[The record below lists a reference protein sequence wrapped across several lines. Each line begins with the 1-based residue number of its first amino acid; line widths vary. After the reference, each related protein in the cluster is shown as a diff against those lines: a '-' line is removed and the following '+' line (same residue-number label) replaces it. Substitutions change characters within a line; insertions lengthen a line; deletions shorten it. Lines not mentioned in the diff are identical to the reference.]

1 MGSQHGNRVN
11 AAPIIVVVG
20 LVAAFEAYPQ
30 FDWSSLLWFLQAH
43 LILHLVGVFLGG
55 FLLVVSMNAFLKDR
69 RLVLLILVGAF
80 AAMTIRD
87 LVALSGVILYDA
99 DFILPST
106 NIETGHAFDI
116 IITGLLAV
124 SVLKK

>member
-1 MGSQHGNRVN
+1 
-11 AAPIIVVVG
+11 
-20 LVAAFEAYPQ
+20 
-30 FDWSSLLWFLQAH
+30 
-43 LILHLVGVFLGG
+43 
-55 FLLVVSMNAFLKDR
+55 MNAFLKDR